1 MGVYILSLPPD
12 CIELKILMIC
22 KAVRDG
28 RKWKREL
35 TCIGAGENAH
45 IYRENIRENWDS
57 EAGLY

>member
-1 MGVYILSLPPD
+1 VYVLSLPPD
-12 CIELKILMIC
+12 CIEFKFLLIC

-35 TCIGAGENAH
+35 TRIGAGENAH
-45 IYRENIRENWDS
+45 MYGENIRENWDS